1 MDASQD
7 WHLLYAREDHC
18 RTVMKVVRK
27 LDTCDDQDYKI
38 TASVPFHYTVY
49 NQYHWGYTVF
59 TCAQGGN
66 NRGKGVC
73 PPTLLFE
80 ILLIFTL
87 D

>member
-38 TASVPFHYTVY
+38 TASVLFITPFTISVNVGTLCLPVPREVTTGERGFVY
-49 NQYHWGYTVF
+49 QPIFLKSY
-59 TCAQGGN
+59 
-66 NRGKGVC
+66 
-73 PPTLLFE
+73 LF
-80 ILLIFTL
+80 LH
-87 D
+87 

>member
-38 TASVPFHYTVY
+38 TAGVPFHYTVY
-49 NQYHWGYTVF
+49 NQCQCGYTVF
-59 TCAQGGN
+59 TCAQGGD

-73 PPTLLFE
+73 LPTHLFD